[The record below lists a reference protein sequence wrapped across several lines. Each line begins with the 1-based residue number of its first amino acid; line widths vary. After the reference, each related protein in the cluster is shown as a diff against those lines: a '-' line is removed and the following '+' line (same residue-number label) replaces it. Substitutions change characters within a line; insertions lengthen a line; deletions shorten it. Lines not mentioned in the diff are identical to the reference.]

1 MFTDTKAASYPRTTA
16 LVRSLTNLLSEPN
29 LAQLSAEDSGRY
41 SSPKQKLAFTV
52 ASGLSRSSL
61 SRANPNPLELLV
73 GAKADSWLVEADEN
87 ER

>member
-16 LVRSLTNLLSEPN
+16 LVRSLTNLPSEPN

-61 SRANPNPLELLV
+61 SWANPNPLELLGWREGGFV
-73 GAKADSWLVEADEN
+73 VS
-87 ER
+87 RS

>member
-41 SSPKQKLAFTV
+41 SSPKRKLVFTV
-52 ASGLSRSSL
+52 AGGLSRSSL
-61 SRANPNPLELLV
+61 SRRIRTP
-73 GAKADSWLVEADEN
+73 
-87 ER
+87 